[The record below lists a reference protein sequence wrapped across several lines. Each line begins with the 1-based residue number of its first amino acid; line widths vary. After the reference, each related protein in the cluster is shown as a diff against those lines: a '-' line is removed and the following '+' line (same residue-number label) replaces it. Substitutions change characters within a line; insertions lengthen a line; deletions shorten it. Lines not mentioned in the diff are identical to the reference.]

1 MTVFSDIHI
10 IEYVLILLAVV
21 FMTVAI
27 VFTYISCSIALHLC
41 DCDFKS
47 LFFKKLNIMTTI
59 LSVIGVSIGQWLG
72 FTLRILPDKN
82 FRDIHGL
89 VVFSIIPRALLL
101 IAVSAVFTMLCKRTT
116 KMLSNLLR
124 AEEQE
129 NAAGIREIEKMV
141 RQIDE
146 LARTLQTGLA
156 SEEKSE

>member
-1 MTVFSDIHI
+1 
-10 IEYVLILLAVV
+10 
-21 FMTVAI
+21 
-27 VFTYISCSIALHLC
+27 
-41 DCDFKS
+41 
-47 LFFKKLNIMTTI
+47 MTTI

-82 FRDIHGL
+82 FRDIHGS

-116 KMLSNLLR
+116 KMLSNQLG

>member
-27 VFTYISCSIALHLC
+27 VLLTYHVVLLYIYAIAIS
-41 DCDFKS
+41 S
-47 LFFKKLNIMTTI
+47 LYFSKLNIMTTI

-89 VVFSIIPRALLL
+89 VRILQSRSVNR
-101 IAVSAVFTMLCKRTT
+101 
-116 KMLSNLLR
+116 
-124 AEEQE
+124 QE
-129 NAAGIREIEKMV
+129 TIRKREIEKMV

-156 SEEKSE
+156 SEKKSE

>member
-1 MTVFSDIHI
+1 
-10 IEYVLILLAVV
+10 
-21 FMTVAI
+21 
-27 VFTYISCSIALHLC
+27 
-41 DCDFKS
+41 
-47 LFFKKLNIMTTI
+47 MTTI

-89 VVFSIIPRALLL
+89 VRILQSR
-101 IAVSAVFTMLCKRTT
+101 SANT
-116 KMLSNLLR
+116 
-124 AEEQE
+124 QE
-129 NAAGIREIEKMV
+129 TIRKREIEKMV

>member
-27 VFTYISCSIALHLC
+27 VLLTYHVVLLYIC

-72 FTLRILPDKN
+72 STLRILPDKN

-116 KMLSNLLR
+116 KMLSNLLG

>member
-1 MTVFSDIHI
+1 
-10 IEYVLILLAVV
+10 
-21 FMTVAI
+21 
-27 VFTYISCSIALHLC
+27 
-41 DCDFKS
+41 
-47 LFFKKLNIMTTI
+47 MTTI

-72 FTLRILPDKN
+72 STLRILPDKN

-116 KMLSNLLR
+116 KMLSNLLG